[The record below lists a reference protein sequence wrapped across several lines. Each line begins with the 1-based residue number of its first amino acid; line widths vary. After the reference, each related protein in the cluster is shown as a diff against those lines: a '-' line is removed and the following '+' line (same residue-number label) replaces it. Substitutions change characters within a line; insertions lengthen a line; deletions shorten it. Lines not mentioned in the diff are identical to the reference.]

1 MHVVRRLMRTS
12 VAAVRVLG
20 CSVQSSDSF
29 HLVEGD
35 LLRGTAGSSGHDTE
49 PLQLNVITPA
59 VMLSRFS
66 QHVSRQLYLATHAD
80 WSSVFGY
87 NPLFSKDASLAF
99 AAPDFGV
106 QDWHLLCMLA
116 VSSMKGGAAPAVID
130 VHSREHL
137 ACNAF
142 ASAVW
147 QRTYAAGMPRCFDL
161 PPRVAGEVRYTGSA
175 RVYSQYLS
183 HCDAAGDEGHEVN
196 DDPWMLRQLAG
207 AVQAMLLERWD
218 TLQV

>member
-1 MHVVRRLMRTS
+1 
-12 VAAVRVLG
+12 
-20 CSVQSSDSF
+20 
-29 HLVEGD
+29 
-35 LLRGTAGSSGHDTE
+35 
-49 PLQLNVITPA
+49 
-59 VMLSRFS
+59 MLSRFS
-66 QHVSRQLYLATHAD
+66 QHVSRPLYLATHAD
-80 WSSVFGY
+80 WSSAFGY
-87 NPLFSKDASLAF
+87 NPLFSKDTSLAF

-116 VSSMKGGAAPAVID
+116 VSSMKGGAVPAVID
-130 VHSREHL
+130 MHSREHL

-147 QRTYAAGMPRCFDL
+147 QRIRPCLIYAAGILRCFDL

-175 RVYSQYLS
+175 RVYSKYLS
-183 HCDAAGDEGHEVN
+183 HCNAAGDERHEVN
-196 DDPWMLRQLAG
+196 GDPWMLRQLAG